1 MVEKEII
8 LKVVG
13 DKTQKRLTV
22 PKDSNIKVGDYIKIV
37 RITK

>member
-13 DKTQKRLTV
+13 DKTQMRVTI
-22 PKDSNIKVGDYIKIV
+22 PKGSNIKVGDYIKI
-37 RITK
+37 RKFRK